1 MNVKRVKSG
10 GSFKARHVYISIYIY
25 KINYCK
31 HSVACTI
38 SSLLERVNAKTIIVV
53 CIDFNRKEQ
62 SFYDAMNDHQ
72 SSIKVA
78 ESSCMV
84 VCL

>member
-10 GSFKARHVYISIYIY
+10 GSFKARHLYISIYIY

-31 HSVACTI
+31 HIVACTLN
-38 SSLLERVNAKTIIVV
+38 SLPERINAKTIVF

-62 SFYDAMNDHQ
+62 SFYGAMNDRQ
-72 SSIKVA
+72 PSIKAV
-78 ESSCMV
+78 EFSCMV
-84 VCL
+84 NGK